1 MSTIL
6 SSMSL
11 QDALYGRRSVRAYSA
26 DKLDRKTVQ
35 SLLDAAVHAPTAV
48 HEEPWRFVVIQ
59 DAAFLK
65 RLSDRAKQLVAEDVQ
80 DHPSE
85 HGRQLLRIVSNPGF
99 NIFYDA
105 STLIAIAVKPMGGFV
120 VADAWLAAENLLLAA
135 YGMGL
140 GSCVIG
146 FAVAVLNTSEVKREL
161 GIADDITVVAPV
173 IVGKERG
180 ETPVSPRKHAEII
193 VWKE

>member
-1 MSTIL
+1 MSTTP
-6 SSMSL
+6 SNMSL
-11 QDALYGRRSVRAYSA
+11 QDALYGRRSVRSYRAE
-26 DKLDRKTVQ
+26 KLDRKTVQ
-35 SLLDAAVHAPTAV
+35 SLLDSAVHAPTAV

-59 DAAFLK
+59 DVDLLK
-65 RLSDRAKQLVAEDVQ
+65 RLSDRAKQLVADDVR

-85 HGRQLLRIVSNPGF
+85 HGKQLLRIVSNPGF

-120 VADAWLAAENLLLAA
+120 IADAWLAAENLLLAA

-146 FAVAVLNTSEVKREL
+146 FAVAVLNTPEVKREL
-161 GIADDITVVAPV
+161 GIPDDVTVVAPV

-180 ETPVSPRKHAEII
+180 ETPVSPRKQAEII
-193 VWKE
+193 AWKE